1 MRSLRPARPLPRLA
15 APAAPAASVAHAGRA
30 ALAGLTALA
39 AFTAVGC
46 NDDPRPGLG
55 GLRFDRPADDS
66 FVTPVLVAP
75 SARFDYP
82 PDAWARGVGG
92 ETLLRVRISTAGR
105 VDSVEVV
112 NSAGDAAL
120 DSAALASA
128 RGLRFRPARR
138 GDTAVA
144 IWGVLPVVY
153 PPSAPAS
160 EESSDD

>member
-1 MRSLRPARPLPRLA
+1 MRSLRPGRALSRLA
-15 APAAPAASVAHAGRA
+15 ALARRTALAAS
-30 ALAGLTALA
+30 TALA
-39 AFTAVGC
+39 AFTVAACG
-46 NDDPRPGLG
+46 DDPRPGLG

-112 NSAGDAAL
+112 TSAGDAAL
-120 DSAALASA
+120 DSAALNSA

-138 GDTAVA
+138 GDTAVS

-153 PPSAPAS
+153 PSSAPAS